1 MSGSLSSVQS
11 RQLAIVLLVGG
22 LLFLATLLAIPLMLF
37 HAHYDEPLQDM
48 SQYFSRYQG
57 VIESKD
63 EVRAALDQIRRQNG
77 DQYFLRNEVAAIA
90 ASEVQQAS
98 QDVIE
103 SSGGKINRIQV
114 EPVREEGGYHR
125 VGVNVQLECDM
136 TALRKILY
144 GIETRQPYLFVD
156 NMSIRSR
163 QYRGRR
169 GIASQLTSGVEPTL
183 TVQIDV
189 SGYAK
194 LVDGS

>member
-1 MSGSLSSVQS
+1 MSGSLSSAQS
-11 RQLAIVLLVGG
+11 RQLAIGLLVGG
-22 LLFLATLLAIPLMLF
+22 LLFLVILLAIPLMLF
-37 HAHYDEPLQDM
+37 HAHYDEPLRNM
-48 SQYFSRYQG
+48 GQYFSRYQG

-63 EVRAALDQIRRQNG
+63 EVRAALDQIRKQNG
-77 DQYFLRNEVAAIA
+77 GQYFLRNEVAAIA
-90 ASEVQQAS
+90 ASEVQEAA

-144 GIETRQPYLFVD
+144 GIESRQPYLFVD

-163 QYRGRR
+163 QARGRR
-169 GIASQLTSGVEPTL
+169 GIANQLPPGVEPKL
-183 TVQIDV
+183 TVQFEL
-189 SGYAK
+189 SGYAR